1 VDGGAEE
8 ALGEALGT
16 EEDPMAMVTDP
27 VCGMRIDTEDAAAH
41 EEHGGTTYYFCS
53 ETCHEA
59 FVADPGS
66 YVK

>member
-1 VDGGAEE
+1 
-8 ALGEALGT
+8 
-16 EEDPMAMVTDP
+16 MAMVTDP
-27 VCGMRIDTEDAAAH
+27 VCGMRIDSEDAVAH
-41 EEHGGTTYYFCS
+41 EEHGGTTYSFCS